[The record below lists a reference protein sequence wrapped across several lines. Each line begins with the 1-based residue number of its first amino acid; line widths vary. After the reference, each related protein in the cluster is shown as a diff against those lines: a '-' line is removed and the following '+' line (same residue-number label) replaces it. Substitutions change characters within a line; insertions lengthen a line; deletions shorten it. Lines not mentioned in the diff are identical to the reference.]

1 MKTAISTLSK
11 YVTLTLV
18 GLASTSAFAFS
29 CPSDPT
35 QPYIVVNRN
44 EAIHSQAVKRQLDA
58 MDLALNTAINTQAK
72 LISEAITIWTAQKG
86 VNAQQQSTAIKN
98 NTQVETQALQEITR
112 NARMKK
118 ALRDYGNQSMG
129 YKPCETS
136 KDRAVLVI
144 NTKTTQESVPQMIK
158 REVTAAPGVYSP
170 KIQAMATRLALHDK
184 MYCTSSQAM
193 SGLCSKESP
202 RAGKS
207 LMAETLFTPSGVNT
221 QEYQDKSAFINNMV
235 GLPDDPIPKSAAVTV
250 EGQSYADLKRRK
262 DAIKST
268 AINSLKSIQAQW
280 SVMADEEHH
289 SEDGSSSSNKVPL
302 ATEKQQLAANDAQ
315 KPKNTAASATALG
328 ASVTSSSTAGA
339 IVKKDTTPQPMMIQL
354 KREVDRYLGGG
365 SEYAE
370 WSKTLAGQEEKGVL
384 TEILRVKALRLYM
397 QAEQYK
403 QLSRMEAML
412 AANVAAQTENTG
424 MSGRVEMQR
433 QIALRNAIKD
443 KLNQQ

>member
-1 MKTAISTLSK
+1 MINSFSK
-11 YVTLTLV
+11 YMTVTLIGLV
-18 GLASTSAFAFS
+18 STSVFAS
-29 CPSDPT
+29 CPIDVT

-44 EAIHSQAVKRQLDA
+44 ESIHTQAVKGQLDA
-58 MDLALNTAINTQAK
+58 MDLALNTAMNTQAK
-72 LISEAITIWTAQKG
+72 LIAEAITVWSAQKG
-86 VNAQQQSTAIKN
+86 VSAQQQSTAIKN
-98 NTQVETQALQEITR
+98 NTQVEAQAMQEISR
-112 NARMKK
+112 NTRMKK
-118 ALRDYGNQSMG
+118 VLRDYGNQSMG

-136 KDRAVLVI
+136 KERAILVI
-144 NTKTTQESVPQMIK
+144 NTKNTQESVPQMIK

-193 SGLCSKESP
+193 SGFCSKEAP

-235 GLPDDPIPKSAAVTV
+235 GLPDDPISKAAATTV

-280 SVMADEEHH
+280 SIVGDEEKH
-289 SEDGSSSSNKVPL
+289 SEGGQSSNTAGL
-302 ATEKQQLAANDAQ
+302 SSEKQQLAASDAQ
-315 KPKNTAASATALG
+315 KPKNTAASAIAVN
-328 ASVTSSSTAGA
+328 ASSSTAGSV
-339 IVKKDTTPQPMMIQL
+339 VKKDTTPQPMMIQL

-370 WSKTLAGQEEKGVL
+370 WSKNLASQEEKGVL
-384 TEILRVKALRLYM
+384 TEILKVKALRLYM

-424 MSGRVEMQR
+424 MSGRVEVQR
-433 QIALRNAIKD
+433 QIALRNAIQNNFNKP
-443 KLNQQ
+443 

>member
-1 MKTAISTLSK
+1 MT
-11 YVTLTLV
+11 VTLIGLV
-18 GLASTSAFAFS
+18 STSAFAA
-29 CPSDPT
+29 CPIDVT

-44 EAIHSQAVKRQLDA
+44 ESIHTQAVKGQLDA
-58 MDLALNTAINTQAK
+58 MDLALNTAMNTQAK
-72 LISEAITIWTAQKG
+72 LIAEAITVWSAQKG
-86 VNAQQQSTAIKN
+86 VSAQQQATAIKN
-98 NTQVETQALQEITR
+98 NTQVEAQAMQEISR
-112 NARMKK
+112 NTRMKK
-118 ALRDYGNQSMG
+118 VLRDYGNQSMG

-136 KDRAVLVI
+136 KERAILVI
-144 NTKTTQESVPQMIK
+144 NTKNTQESVPQMIK

-184 MYCTSSQAM
+184 MYCTPSQAM
-193 SGLCSKESP
+193 SGFCSKEAP

-207 LMAETLFTPSGVNT
+207 LMAETLFTPSGVDT
-221 QEYQDKSAFINNMV
+221 QEYQDKSAFINNMI
-235 GLPDDPIPKSAAVTV
+235 GLPDDPISKAAATTV

-280 SVMADEEHH
+280 SIMGDEEKN
-289 SEDGSSSSNKVPL
+289 SENGQSSNAAGL
-302 ATEKQQLAANDAQ
+302 SSEKQQLAASDAQ
-315 KPKNTAASATALG
+315 KPKNTAASATAVN
-328 ASVTSSSTAGA
+328 ASSSSSSTAGSA
-339 IVKKDTTPQPMMIQL
+339 VKKDNTPQPMMIQL

-370 WSKTLAGQEEKGVL
+370 WSKNLASQEEKGVL
-384 TEILRVKALRLYM
+384 TEILKVKALRLYM

-424 MSGRVEMQR
+424 MSGRVEIQR
-433 QIALRNAIKD
+433 QIALRNAIQNNFNKP
-443 KLNQQ
+443 